1 MNNALTKDATLDNS
15 TRSEFFIEINP
26 IVAKT
31 VKCKISDMAK
41 FTLAEEY
48 AQCVAA
54 VRTAASEPQTCA
66 KAEIQAP
73 LAQMSDNRTSRL
85 ADYIANDTPLT

>member
-1 MNNALTKDATLDNS
+1 MNNALTKDATLDKS

-31 VKCKISDMAK
+31 VKGKISDMAK

-54 VRTAASEPQTCA
+54 VPTAVAKPQTGSEA
-66 KAEIQAP
+66 KLQAP
-73 LAQMSDNRTSRL
+73 FLQNERNLHFEAS
-85 ADYIANDTPLT
+85 